1 MGLREKRKGKT
12 KMKKDKRAKGK
23 NRRKSYSEELMDFCE
38 EMLGESSMVAAA
50 DAFANWEG
58 EYQLENLPPDA
69 PKGLRDKIAAVNKVF
84 KEGKP
89 AFDALTKEL
98 EKIAG

>member
-1 MGLREKRKGKT
+1 
-12 KMKKDKRAKGK
+12 MKKAKRAKGK

-38 EMLGESSMVAAA
+38 EMLGESSMIAAA

-69 PKGLRDKIAAVNKVF
+69 PKGLGERIAAVNKVF
-84 KEGKP
+84 ADGKP
-89 AFDALTKEL
+89 AFDALTQEL

>member
-1 MGLREKRKGKT
+1 MGLREKTKGK
-12 KMKKDKRAKGK
+12 KMKDQKAKSRKRKVK
-23 NRRKSYSEELMDFCE
+23 TYSEELVDFCE
-38 EMLGESSMVAAA
+38 EMLGESSMIAAA

>member
-1 MGLREKRKGKT
+1 MGLREKRNGKT

-23 NRRKSYSEELMDFCE
+23 NRRKSYSEELMDFCD

-58 EYQLENLPPDA
+58 EFQLENLPPDA
-69 PKGLRDKIAAVNKVF
+69 PKGLRERIAAVNKVF
-84 KEGKP
+84 ADGKT

>member
-1 MGLREKRKGKT
+1 MGLREKTKGK
-12 KMKKDKRAKGK
+12 KMKDQKAKSRKRKVK
-23 NRRKSYSEELMDFCE
+23 TYSEELVEFCE
-38 EMLGESSMVAAA
+38 EMLGESSMIAAA